1 MSAADRRITVVTGA
15 SRGIGRAAALALGAA
30 GHQVVLVARAQKALE
45 ALDDEIRAAGGAATL
60 VPMDLKD
67 EGGIERLAGALFE
80 RYGRIDGLLAAAG
93 VLGDLSPVNS
103 ITPRAWSQNL
113 EINLTANWR
122 LIRSLEPLLRASPSG
137 RAVFVSSGIVDRP
150 RAFWAHYAASKAGL
164 DALVRCW
171 ADEVE
176 NTAIRV
182 NLINPGPM
190 RTKMR
195 STIFPGEDPMSLP
208 PPEAMAPLLADMLS
222 SGWTDH
228 AGRVVFRETAGF
240 AAWER
245 DPAGF
250 EARLARPEPSSS
262 PVS

>member
-1 MSAADRRITVVTGA
+1 MSASERRVTLVTGA

-80 RYGRIDGLLAAAG
+80 RYGRLDGLLAAAG
-93 VLGDLSPVNS
+93 VLGDLSPINS

-122 LIRSLEPLLRASPSG
+122 LIRSLEPLMRRSASG

-195 STIFPGEDPMSLP
+195 SQIFPGEDPMSLP
-208 PPEAMAPLLADMLS
+208 PPEAMAPLLVQMLS
-222 SGWTDH
+222 EAWPDH

-240 AAWER
+240 AAWDR

>member
-1 MSAADRRITVVTGA
+1 MSGPDRRVTVVTGA
-15 SRGIGRAAALALGAA
+15 SRGIGRAAALALAQA

-45 ALDDEIRAAGGAATL
+45 ALDDEIRAGGGAATL

-80 RYGRIDGLLAAAG
+80 RYGRVDGLLAAAG
-93 VLGDLSPVNS
+93 VLGDLTPVNS
-103 ITPRAWSQNL
+103 IAPRAWSQNL
-113 EINLTANWR
+113 DINLTANWR
-122 LIRSLEPLLRASPSG
+122 LIRSLEPLLRLSPAG
-137 RAVFVSSGIVDRP
+137 RAVFLTSGIVDRP

-164 DALVRCW
+164 EALVRCW

-182 NLINPGPM
+182 NLVNPGPM

-195 STIFPGEDPMSLP
+195 AQIFPGEDPMSLP
-208 PPEAMAPLLADMLS
+208 PPEAVAPLLCDLLSAD
-222 SGWTDH
+222 WTGHDD
-228 AGRVVFRETAGF
+228 RVVFRETAGF
-240 AAWER
+240 ADWER

-250 EARLARPEPSSS
+250 EARLARPAPSSS
-262 PVS
+262 LLS